1 MTDTNM
7 PELTL
12 TPDTAAA
19 AEMPTLT
26 LTPEA
31 PATPAAPE
39 VKKEVEPVVL
49 DDSMLT
55 EQEKAAVNEFAKKI
69 DVRDTNQVLQYG
81 AAAQKSVASFSE
93 NALSN
98 VRNKDM
104 GEIGED
110 LSRLV
115 VELKGFGAEEEKKGL
130 AGLFKKTGN
139 KLEIHEGP
147 VQQGGDQRGQDRP
160 ESGEPS
166 DRPAEG
172 RGHVRPDV

>member
-55 EQEKAAVNEFAKKI
+55 EQEKAAVNEFAK
-69 DVRDTNQVLQYG
+69 R
-81 AAAQKSVASFSE
+81 SE
-93 NALSN
+93 ERR
-98 VRNKDM
+98 VGKECR
-104 GEIGED
+104 
-110 LSRLV
+110 SRWSPY
-115 VELKGFGAEEEKKGL
+115 
-130 AGLFKKTGN
+130 
-139 KLEIHEGP
+139 H
-147 VQQGGDQRGQDRP
+147 
-160 ESGEPS
+160 
-166 DRPAEG
+166 
-172 RGHVRPDV
+172 